1 VAGPRED
8 TRRRAAE
15 EVAVT
20 AAPATALYEPAVY
33 VVYVRAPCGF
43 EPETL
48 GEARCRAVERGGWC
62 RYVCTSRRPFYV
74 RLSPDLPFMFS
85 RPAPLG
91 AYLALL
97 LSC

>member
-20 AAPATALYEPAVY
+20 AALYEPAVY

-43 EPETL
+43 EPEVL

-91 AYLALL
+91 AYIALL
-97 LSC
+97 FALAD